1 MDDNKLYVEF
11 LFLIYLTPKHKKGRA
26 VRAAQR
32 GTTARSTERGAH
44 AKAGVAECKA
54 EGATR
59 RATLQKVGEREK
71 IIIIING

>member
-1 MDDNKLYVEF
+1 MS
-11 LFLIYLTPKHKKGRA
+11 LFKPPKHEKGRA

-59 RATLQKVGEREK
+59 RATLQKVGERERK
-71 IIIIING
+71 KK